1 MPPATQYTPP
11 RSPMTSIPIALP
23 LASCQP
29 GPIHS
34 TPDGRAWYGHG
45 DRIDPATG
53 MSREAQLTLTSAPRQ
68 GDELWVDAHAI
79 SGVAGA
85 PPVTWP
91 TLSELEAGIAECQA
105 ALAAA
110 PPDHAQAA
118 RARAETAL
126 WRASRALEQA
136 RIAVSEAA
144 AAAARQQFEEHN

>member
-1 MPPATQYTPP
+1 
-11 RSPMTSIPIALP
+11 MTAMPIALP

-29 GPIHS
+29 GRIHS
-34 TPDGRAWYGHG
+34 TPDGRAWYGYG
-45 DRIDPATG
+45 DRVDPATG
-53 MSREAQLTLTSAPRQ
+53 MIQEAQLTLTSFPRPW
-68 GDELWVDAHAI
+68 DDLWVDAHAI

-91 TLSELEAGIAECQA
+91 TLSELELGIAECQA

-118 RARAETAL
+118 KARAETAL

>member
-1 MPPATQYTPP
+1 M
-11 RSPMTSIPIALP
+11 PIALP

-34 TPDGRAWYGHG
+34 TPDGRAWYGYG
-45 DRIDPATG
+45 DRVDPATG
-53 MSREAQLTLTSAPRQ
+53 MIQEAQLTLTSLPRPW
-68 GDELWVDAHAI
+68 DDLWVDAHAI

-91 TLSELEAGIAECQA
+91 TLSELELGIAECQA

>member
-1 MPPATQYTPP
+1 
-11 RSPMTSIPIALP
+11 MTSIPIALP

-45 DRIDPATG
+45 DRVDPDTG
-53 MSREAQLTLTSAPRQ
+53 ILREAQLTLTGAPRQ
-68 GDELWVDAHAI
+68 GDDIWVDAHAI

-91 TLSELEAGIAECQA
+91 TLSELEAGIAECHA

-110 PPDHAQAA
+110 PPDHEQAA
-118 RARAETAL
+118 KARTETAL
-126 WRASRALEQA
+126 WRASRALDQA
-136 RIAVSEAA
+136 RVAVAEAT
-144 AAAARQQFEEHN
+144 AAAARQRFEERN